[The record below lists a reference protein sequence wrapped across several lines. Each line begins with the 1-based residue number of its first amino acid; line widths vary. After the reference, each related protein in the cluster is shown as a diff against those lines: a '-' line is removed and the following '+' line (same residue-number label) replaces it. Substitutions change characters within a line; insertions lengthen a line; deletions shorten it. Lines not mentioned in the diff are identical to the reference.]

1 MGSAV
6 WAQPQEPIGHVALLQ
21 GQVTAQR
28 PGEVQPRSLQ
38 PGSPVFAEDTIQTQA
53 SAKVQMLLIDAT
65 ELSLGERAT
74 MTLSQLVFAPERHT
88 HRGVVSIAQGIFR
101 AVTKTVLPQ
110 TRFEIRTG
118 TAVAAVRGTQWLGEV
133 TPESTAIVVIQGEVA
148 VSHSD
153 PSISGTTSLSRGLG
167 SEVHGR
173 TPPTPAK
180 KWAEARVFTLLR
192 ATALP

>member
-1 MGSAV
+1 M
-6 WAQPQEPIGHVALLQ
+6 ALLQ